1 MEDSRRVGTYLDAGA
16 DLAQFGCLLEHLDL
30 EARASKRQRRSQ
42 PADSGADDYDSHV
55 RSPAIVTGRLKIMAP
70 PLSGGRD
77 PSLRRLRSG

>member
-1 MEDSRRVGTYLDAGA
+1 
-16 DLAQFGCLLEHLDL
+16 LDL
-30 EARASKRQRRSQ
+30 EASALKRQRRRQ
-42 PADSGADDYDSHV
+42 PADSRTDDYDSHV